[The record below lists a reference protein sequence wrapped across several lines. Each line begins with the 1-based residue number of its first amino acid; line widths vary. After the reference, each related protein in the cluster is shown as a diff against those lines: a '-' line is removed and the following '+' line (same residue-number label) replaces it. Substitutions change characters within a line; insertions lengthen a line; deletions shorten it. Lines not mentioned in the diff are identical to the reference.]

1 MYKLWCHLVAI
12 VRSPRAETSSCVINS
27 DYRFVD
33 AEFASSD
40 LLNIV
45 SCGNRGSIS
54 ANKCSARQ
62 RIQVIVL
69 RGVSGTFEHVQH
81 PLGDQETT

>member
-1 MYKLWCHLVAI
+1 MYKVWCHLVAI
-12 VRSPRAETSSCVINS
+12 VRSPSAETSSVIYS
-27 DYRFVD
+27 DYRFLD

-45 SCGNRGSIS
+45 SSGNRGSIS
-54 ANKCSARQ
+54 TNKCSARQ

-69 RGVSGTFEHVQH
+69 RGVSGTFEHVEH